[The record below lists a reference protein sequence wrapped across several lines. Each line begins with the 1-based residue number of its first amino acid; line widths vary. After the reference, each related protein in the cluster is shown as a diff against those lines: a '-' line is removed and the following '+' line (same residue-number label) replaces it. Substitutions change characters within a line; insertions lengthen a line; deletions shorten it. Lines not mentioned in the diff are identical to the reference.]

1 MWSLV
6 VRRCDVKLTWL
17 VRNLR
22 LLLLQ
27 RILEASMLDFL
38 SQLLEL
44 LNSKIIEVFV
54 DQVQLL
60 LNDTVLLAARLIIRI
75 GST

>member
-54 DQVQLL
+54 DQV
-60 LNDTVLLAARLIIRI
+60 
-75 GST
+75 

>member
-1 MWSLV
+1 M
-6 VRRCDVKLTWL
+6 
-17 VRNLR
+17 
-22 LLLLQ
+22 LLQ

>member
-1 MWSLV
+1 VWSLV
-6 VRRCDVKLTWL
+6 VRRCDVKLTRL

>member
-6 VRRCDVKLTWL
+6 VRRCDVKLTRL

-60 LNDTVLLAARLIIRI
+60 LNDTVLLAALIIRI

>member
-1 MWSLV
+1 VWSLV
-6 VRRCDVKLTWL
+6 VRRCDVKLTRL

-60 LNDTVLLAARLIIRI
+60 LNDTVLLAALIIRI

>member
-6 VRRCDVKLTWL
+6 VRRCDVKLTRL

>member
-60 LNDTVLLAARLIIRI
+60 LNDTVLLAALIIRI